1 VAGRSDPFVTGYQE
15 GEAMGLDVWFQEDVA
30 RALRAARV
38 AGQEA
43 RRAAW
48 SAPVGAL
55 RDRGEV
61 ELMDGTMAAYWQG
74 YEAAL
79 ATLGAAFGLSLSET
93 GAREFSLELSPSC
106 AISPYEY
113 P

>member
-1 VAGRSDPFVTGYQE
+1 
-15 GEAMGLDVWFQEDVA
+15 MGLDVWFQEDVA

-43 RRAAW
+43 RRATWPAM
-48 SAPVGAL
+48 SGTL
-55 RDRGEV
+55 RDNGEM

-79 ATLGAAFGLSLSET
+79 ATLGAAFGLSLTET
-93 GAREFSLELSPSC
+93 GAREFSLELSPSR

>member
-1 VAGRSDPFVTGYQE
+1 
-15 GEAMGLDVWFQEDVA
+15 MGLDVWFQEDVA

-43 RRAAW
+43 RRATWPAL
-48 SAPVGAL
+48 AGTL
-55 RDRGEV
+55 RDSGEV
-61 ELMDGTMAAYWQG
+61 ELMDGNMAAYWQG

-79 ATLGAAFGLSLSET
+79 ATLGAAFGLGLSET
-93 GAREFSLELSPSC
+93 GAREFSLELSPSR
-106 AISPYEY
+106 AISPYEF

>member
-1 VAGRSDPFVTGYQE
+1 
-15 GEAMGLDVWFQEDVA
+15 MGLDVWFQEDVA

-43 RRAAW
+43 RRATW
-48 SAPVGAL
+48 PVLASTAG
-55 RDRGEV
+55 DGSTV
-61 ELMDGTMAAYWQG
+61 ELMDGNMAAYWQG

-79 ATLGAAFGLSLSET
+79 ATIGAAFGLSLGET
-93 GAREFSLELSPSC
+93 GAREFTLELSPSC
-106 AISPYEY
+106 VMSPYEF

>member
-1 VAGRSDPFVTGYQE
+1 
-15 GEAMGLDVWFQEDVA
+15 MGLDVWFQEDVA

-48 SAPVGAL
+48 PAAAGTL
-55 RDRGEV
+55 RDSGEV
-61 ELMDGTMAAYWQG
+61 ELMDGAMAAYWQG

-93 GAREFSLELSPSC
+93 GARDYSLELSPSC
-106 AISPYEY
+106 AISPYEF

>member
-1 VAGRSDPFVTGYQE
+1 
-15 GEAMGLDVWFQEDVA
+15 MGLDVWFQEDVA

-38 AGQEA
+38 ASQEA

-55 RDRGEV
+55 RDSGEV

-79 ATLGAAFGLSLSET
+79 ATLGAAFGLSLGET
-93 GAREFSLELSPSC
+93 GAREFTLELSPSR
-106 AISPYEY
+106 ALSPYEY

>member
-1 VAGRSDPFVTGYQE
+1 
-15 GEAMGLDVWFQEDVA
+15 MGLDVWFQEDVA

-48 SAPVGAL
+48 PLPWPAGASQGGLAGATADGSA
-55 RDRGEV
+55 V
-61 ELMDGTMAAYWQG
+61 ELMDGNMAAYWQG

-79 ATLGAAFGLSLSET
+79 ATIGAAFGLSQGEM
-93 GAREFSLELSPSC
+93 GAREFTLELSPSC
-106 AISPYEY
+106 AVSPYEF

>member
-1 VAGRSDPFVTGYQE
+1 MAGT
-15 GEAMGLDVWFQEDVA
+15 
-30 RALRAARV
+30 
-38 AGQEA
+38 
-43 RRAAW
+43 
-48 SAPVGAL
+48 L
-55 RDRGEV
+55 RDSGEM

-79 ATLGAAFGLSLSET
+79 ATLGAAFGLSLTET
-93 GAREFSLELSPSC
+93 GAREFSLELSPSR

>member
-1 VAGRSDPFVTGYQE
+1 
-15 GEAMGLDVWFQEDVA
+15 MGLDVWFQEDVA

-48 SAPVGAL
+48 PALAGTAADGSA
-55 RDRGEV
+55 V
-61 ELMDGTMAAYWQG
+61 ELMDGNMAAYWQG

-79 ATLGAAFGLSLSET
+79 ATLGAAFGLSL
-93 GAREFSLELSPSC
+93 
-106 AISPYEY
+106 
-113 P
+113 

>member
-1 VAGRSDPFVTGYQE
+1 
-15 GEAMGLDVWFQEDVA
+15 MGLDVWFQEDVA

-48 SAPVGAL
+48 PALTSTL
-55 RDRGEV
+55 RDSGEV
-61 ELMDGTMAAYWQG
+61 ELMDGTVAAYWQG

-79 ATLGAAFGLSLSET
+79 ATLGAAFGLSLCET
-93 GAREFSLELSPSC
+93 GAREFSLELSP
-106 AISPYEY
+106 ARTISPYEF

>member
-1 VAGRSDPFVTGYQE
+1 
-15 GEAMGLDVWFQEDVA
+15 MGLDVWFQEDVA

-48 SAPVGAL
+48 PVLAGTL
-55 RDRGEV
+55 KDGGDV

-79 ATLGAAFGLSLSET
+79 ATLGAAFGLSSCET
-93 GAREFSLELSPSC
+93 GAREFSLELSPSR
-106 AISPYEY
+106 AISPYEF

>member
-1 VAGRSDPFVTGYQE
+1 
-15 GEAMGLDVWFQEDVA
+15 MGLDVWSQEDVA

-38 AGQEA
+38 AGHEA

-48 SAPVGAL
+48 PAMAGTL
-55 RDRGEV
+55 RDNGEM

-79 ATLGAAFGLSLSET
+79 ATLGAAFGLSLTDT
-93 GAREFSLELSPSC
+93 GAREFSLELSPSR

>member
-1 VAGRSDPFVTGYQE
+1 
-15 GEAMGLDVWFQEDVA
+15 MGLDVWFQEDVA

-48 SAPVGAL
+48 SASAPAGTL
-55 RDRGEV
+55 RGSGEI

-79 ATLGAAFGLSLSET
+79 ATLGAAFGLGLCET
-93 GAREFSLELSPSC
+93 GAREYSLELSPSR
-106 AISPYEY
+106 AISPYEF